1 MSFRFTD
8 LIRRD
13 MIVRDIRNRYPETEE
28 VFERFRVRPSCWD
41 CSVVEVTH
49 RSGASVDELLGAL
62 NDAIAPRILSE
73 GKG

>member
-13 MIVRDIRNRYPETEE
+13 MIVRDIRNRYPETEG

-41 CSVVEVTH
+41 CSVTVVAQRSEV
-49 RSGASVDELLGAL
+49 SVDELLGAL
-62 NDAIAPRILSE
+62 NATIASQLRSKE
-73 GKG
+73 E